1 MKKFTLTLATIVIAL
16 LTTVNF
22 SNASTKFTQ
31 TTLTNISNINKI
43 EVHGNVEVYVSNG
56 IKDEVTVN
64 NDYYADNALV
74 QEEDGVLRISSYKTE
89 KLIVYVTAND
99 LRAIN
104 AYDNASVKS
113 DGRFSSIALDV
124 NLHDAAYVGL
134 NLDNYAANINVDD
147 HAKADLSGS
156 ITEYTLNYS
165 QSSTVNR
172 SQLVA
177 LNTTETVTMPYQAAP
192 KHSRHHMMSQ
202 WMNS

>member
-22 SNASTKFTQ
+22 TYATTKFTQ
-31 TTLTNISNINKI
+31 TTLTNITNINKI

-56 IKDEVTVN
+56 TKDEVTVN

-89 KLIVYVTAND
+89 KLIVYVTASD
-99 LRAIN
+99 LRAIT

-113 DGRFSSIALDV
+113 DGKLAIIALDV
-124 NLHDAAYVGL
+124 NLHDAAYAGL
-134 NLDNYAANINVDD
+134 NLDNYAANIKVDD
-147 HAKADLSGS
+147 HAKADLTGN
-156 ITEYTLNYS
+156 ITEYSLNYS

-192 KHSRHHMMSQ
+192 KHGHRHMMSPL
-202 WMNS
+202 MNS

>member
-99 LRAIN
+99 LRAIT

-134 NLDNYAANINVDD
+134 NLDN

-192 KHSRHHMMSQ
+192 KHGRHHMMSQ